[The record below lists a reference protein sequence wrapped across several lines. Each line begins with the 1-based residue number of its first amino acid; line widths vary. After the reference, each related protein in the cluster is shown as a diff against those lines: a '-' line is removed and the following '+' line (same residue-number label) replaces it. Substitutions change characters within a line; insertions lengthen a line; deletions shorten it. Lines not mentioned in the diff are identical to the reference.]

1 MSEEVVG
8 IEKLKKFV
16 KEAVET
22 GKVINEALKDGF
34 QVTDL
39 WSIIMEGKDL
49 SFVVTDWSTIKK
61 EFNDLTIEEAK
72 ELVDALVI
80 DLNITEKE
88 VLDVIKNSIDFA
100 EAGYAL
106 FVSIK
111 ALTDKSDSVV
121 EG

>member
-16 KEAVET
+16 KETVET

-49 SFVVTDWSTIKK
+49 SFVVTDWSSIKK
-61 EFNDLTIEEAK
+61 EFNDLTVEECK
-72 ELVDALVI
+72 ELVSALVT
-80 DLNITEKE
+80 DLNIMEQE
-88 VLDVIKNSIDFA
+88 VINVINNSVDFA

-111 ALTDKSDSVV
+111 ALTNKDDSVV